1 MEFEVI
7 IPALDEEETIGDV
20 VRMARGN
27 GARRVVVVD
36 NHSSDDTEAQALAAG
51 AHVVYEGQR
60 GYGRACLTGINE
72 MRINPPEWVLF
83 CDGDGADDPHGL
95 AAIVGAA
102 AENHADLIIGNRA
115 NDQSEPGAL
124 TIPQRFGNKLACS
137 LIALLYGARFH
148 DLGPLRMIRWSALE
162 QLSMKDENFGWT
174 VEMQVKAAKQDLPFK
189 EVPVRARCRRGGQS
203 KISGTIKGSVMA
215 GSIILKT
222 IFKQVYRHD

>member
-20 VRMARGN
+20 VRMAREN

-36 NHSSDDTEAQALAAG
+36 NHSSDDTEARALSAG

-72 MRINPPEWVLF
+72 LKINPPEWVLF
-83 CDGDGADDPHGL
+83 CDGDGADDPQGL
-95 AAIVGAA
+95 AAIVQAA
-102 AENHADLIIGNRA
+102 AENHVDLIIGNRA
-115 NDQSEPGAL
+115 NAQSEPGAL

-137 LIALLYGARFH
+137 LIAVLYGARFH

-203 KISGTIKGSVMA
+203 KISGTIKGSVLA

-222 IFKQVYRHD
+222 ISVI

>member
-7 IPALDEEETIGDV
+7 IPALNEEETIGEV
-20 VRMARGN
+20 VRMARRN
-27 GARRVVVVD
+27 GARRVVVVN
-36 NHSSDDTEAQALAAG
+36 NHSSDDTGARAVAAG

-60 GYGRACLTGINE
+60 GYGRACLTGIRE
-72 MRINPPEWVLF
+72 LRSNPPEWVLF
-83 CDGDGADDPHGL
+83 CDGDGADDPQGL
-95 AAIVGAA
+95 AAVVRAA

-124 TIPQRFGNKLACS
+124 TIPQRFGNKLACG

-162 QLSMKDENFGWT
+162 QLRMKDEDFGWT
-174 VEMQVKAAKQDLPFK
+174 VEMQVKVAKQSLAFK
-189 EVPVRARCRRGGQS
+189 EVTVRARRRRGGQS
-203 KISGTIKGSVMA
+203 KISGTLKGSIMA

-222 IFKQVYRHD
+222 IFNQVYRHD